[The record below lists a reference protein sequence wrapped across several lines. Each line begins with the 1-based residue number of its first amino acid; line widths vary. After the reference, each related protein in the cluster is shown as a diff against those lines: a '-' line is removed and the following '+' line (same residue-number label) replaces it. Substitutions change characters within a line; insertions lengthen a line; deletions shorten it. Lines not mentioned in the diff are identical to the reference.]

1 MSSTI
6 LKLIDMTEEL
16 VRDLNLAIDGKL
28 LEKTRLY
35 YEKLQL
41 LNEVFKAMFSE
52 DDYKDIFSRFDSHL
66 GYVGHFL
73 GKEDFDWMK
82 SNAIDLSNRDVPNI
96 KQDIY
101 KHIETVPVRHG
112 TYCFKTGTL
121 CSKEIEVNKSKV
133 FIGMPFR
140 KKLADIYTHGIVP
153 SLQEFDLEPWRADQ
167 EPSNIDIMCKVCEHL
182 QESKYVIIN
191 ITDWNPNVLFELG
204 LAYGLGKIVVIIK
217 DKESGIPVD
226 LKGMEYIEYETSEDL
241 RRNLEKFFS
250 KLVE

>member
-6 LKLIDMTEEL
+6 LKLTDMTEEL
-16 VRDLNLAIDGKL
+16 VHNLNLAIDGKL

-41 LNEVFKAMFSE
+41 LNKVFETMFSE
-52 DDYKDIFSRFDSHL
+52 DRYQYIFSEFRIHL
-66 GYVGHFL
+66 NYVGYWL
-73 GKEDFDWMK
+73 EREDFDWMK
-82 SNAIDLSNRDVPNI
+82 SNAIDLAKKDVPRV
-96 KQDIY
+96 KRKIY
-101 KHIETVPVRHG
+101 ENIETLPERYG

-121 CSKEIEVNKSKV
+121 CSKKIEVNKSKV

-140 KKLADIYTHGIVP
+140 KKFTDIYTHGIVP
-153 SLQEFDLEPWRADQ
+153 GLQELDLEPWRADQ
-167 EPSNIDIMCKVCEHL
+167 EPSNIDIMCKICEHL

-204 LAYGLGKIVVIIK
+204 LAYGLGKIVIIIK

-226 LKGMEYIEYETSEDL
+226 LKGMEYIEYESSDDL
-241 RRNLEKFFS
+241 NKNLERFFS
-250 KLVE
+250 KLVG